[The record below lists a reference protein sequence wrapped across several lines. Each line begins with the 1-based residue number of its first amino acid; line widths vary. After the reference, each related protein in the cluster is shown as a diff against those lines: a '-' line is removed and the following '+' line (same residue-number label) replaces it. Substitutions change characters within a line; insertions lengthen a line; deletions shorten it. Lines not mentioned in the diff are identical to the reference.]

1 MQTRHNRFP
10 MTMAPDFACDC
21 SGVQRGAACR
31 DFTLDG
37 FLLYHKGG
45 IYSAGLNPLMLLYK
59 DASISRLFAANV
71 IAFALDDRGA
81 EEERDIVVKLRVTAY
96 GEVITGDD
104 PPVVVGRIDHAAA
117 CNVVGRMLGDVARHD
132 TICQCALKGFD
143 YVGGAA
149 AKVEVMRVLPHTA
162 VADSWSKLAFLWL
175 AHSQSP
181 LPPGRLHELLQ
192 QRGEERR
199 AGAEVGAQAQAQARM
214 QEQTACGKGFGWRGW
229 ANLSSLWDRV
239 TRMAATASTATSP
252 GLDCADKE
260 LKVLAG
266 EPCKEVGAVFPVDS
280 DWPYVAR
287 RRRRGFASE
296 RGAKEGGANGSAR
309 PTGGP
314 DL

>member
-1 MQTRHNRFP
+1 
-10 MTMAPDFACDC
+10 MTMAPGFACDC
-21 SGVQRGAACR
+21 SGVQRAAACK
-31 DFTLDG
+31 DFTPDG
-37 FLLYHKGG
+37 FLLYHKSG

-71 IAFALDDRGA
+71 IASVRDDRGA
-81 EEERDIVVKLRVTAY
+81 EEELDIVVKLRVTTHR
-96 GEVITGDD
+96 EVMTGDD

-117 CNVVGRMLGDVARHD
+117 CNVVGGMLGDAGRND

-143 YVGGAA
+143 LVGGAA

-162 VADSWSKLAFLWL
+162 LADSWSKLAFLWL

-181 LPPGRLHELLQ
+181 LPAGRLQELLQ
-192 QRGEERR
+192 QRAEERR

-229 ANLSSLWDRV
+229 ANLSCLWDRV
-239 TRMAATASTATSP
+239 TRLVATASTATSP
-252 GLDCADKE
+252 GQDCADKE
-260 LKVLAG
+260 SKVLAG
-266 EPCKEVGAVFPVDS
+266 EPLKELASVISVDS

-287 RRRRGFASE
+287 RRRRGFAKRQAAWE
-296 RGAKEGGANGSAR
+296 RGAKGSAWH
-309 PTGGP
+309 TGEP